1 MNNQN
6 QLIIAAIILAGGLM
20 LAAILFT
27 SGGNNTPKGGTKVF
41 DVVMENNRYN
51 PSKIVA
57 NVGDTVII
65 NFTNKDNVA
74 HGIAIP
80 EFNATVPNG
89 HIPPNG
95 TAQMKFYADRPLNS
109 DTALCGGPNPSDK
122 SDDHGEEFIV
132 QIN

>member
-1 MNNQN
+1 MLMKSGN
-6 QLIIAAIILAGGLM
+6 QLIIASIIVAVSFI
-20 LAAILFT
+20 AFAWIL
-27 SGGNNTPKGGTKVF
+27 SGANDNKSATKVF
-41 DVVMENNRYN
+41 DVTLENNRYT
-51 PSKIVA
+51 PSKITA

-65 NFTNKDNVA
+65 NFTNKDSVA

-95 TAQMKFYADRPLNS
+95 TAQMKFYADRPFKS
-109 DTALCGGPNPSDK
+109 DTAICGGAKPSDK

-132 QIN
+132 EII